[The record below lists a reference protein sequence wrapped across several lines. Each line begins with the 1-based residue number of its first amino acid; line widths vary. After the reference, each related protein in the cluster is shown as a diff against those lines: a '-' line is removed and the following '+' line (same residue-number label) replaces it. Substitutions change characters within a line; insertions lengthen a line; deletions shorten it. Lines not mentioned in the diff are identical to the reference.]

1 MAPAM
6 GVTPGPVTVK
16 VVPVMVAVFIAVEK
30 FTRIA
35 LLIGTPVAEQA
46 GAMAVT
52 AGCATVVKKQL
63 KGITGVPVEDFA
75 AAVMATVILVL
86 NGRAL
91 LGVNPT
97 VLDAA
102 EYAGE
107 IVPEMGVV
115 TPAAEVPVTVN
126 DVPKMM
132 VVGSISLVLK
142 VTMSGVVPTG
152 TFTALHAGLVSSA
165 VGATSRSVVKL
176 HVLPA
181 ALTPRA
187 LRAPVLTVTVY
198 VVLNARLVAGVKVAT
213 PLA

>member
-1 MAPAM
+1 
-6 GVTPGPVTVK
+6 
-16 VVPVMVAVFIAVEK
+16 MVAVFIAVEK

-52 AGCATVVKKQL
+52 AGCATVVKEQL
-63 KGITGVPVEDFA
+63 KGTTGVPVVDFA
-75 AAVMATVILVL
+75 AAVMETVMRVL
-86 NGRAL
+86 KGRAPV
-91 LGVNPT
+91 GVNPT

-107 IVPEMGVV
+107 IVPGMGAV

-126 DVPKMM
+126 DVLVM

-187 LRAPVLTVTVY
+187 LRAAVLTVTVY
-198 VVLNARLVAGVKVAT
+198 VVLNARLLAGVKVAT